1 MNLQS
6 RRCYEGFSVSS
17 YTEISHDTL
26 LIRLQSAA
34 SRAPCC
40 RGCNRSTP
48 HIHDTSLRR
57 VR

>member
-48 HIHDTSLRR
+48 HIHDTSL
-57 VR
+57 